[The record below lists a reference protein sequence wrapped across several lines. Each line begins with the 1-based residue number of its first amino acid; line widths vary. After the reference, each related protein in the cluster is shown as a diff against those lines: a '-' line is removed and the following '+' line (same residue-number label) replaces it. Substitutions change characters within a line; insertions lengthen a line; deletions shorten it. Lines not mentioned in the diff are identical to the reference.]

1 MARLAKLTYRTPEG
15 EPREVT
21 VRADAEVVVG
31 RHPECA
37 INISQPSVSRRHAR
51 LWLEASDGRFYVEDK
66 GSSNGTF
73 VNNQRIARSVLTD
86 GDEVRCGDFKIQ
98 FTEPPMQEAA
108 APAPGPRLVGTL
120 RPQRLPDGNVPRRP
134 GSLPPANPQSPPPV
148 ASPPAAS
155 PFSASPAAMRPTP
168 APPPAS
174 PAASP
179 APRPVAS
186 LAPAHAT
193 AAPRPAPQ
201 ALGSS
206 PTAGLPSVDLGAEVV
221 RLRKEVEHWKA
232 QADLRNAAEGQV
244 AASAQASENLRG
256 ELELLKI
263 QLERAKIESA
273 TAVSDKTKAET
284 DLSELRQDLQDKARK
299 IGDLERAVERGREQA
314 ETQAER
320 SVQLT
325 KQIQGQQAQLE
336 EYRREKVDL
345 EVRLTET
352 LERLTVAQASLDAS
366 ATREADVVNQIND
379 LKREVRQ
386 KEKAEKDTLKQLE
399 VSEYNLRVAREEIDN
414 LKLALGEDDGQRR
427 GLNTKVEDLAQV
439 VAEKEAI
446 IEGLQVEVSKLQLRA
461 EQKDAE
467 IQSTVAEQ
475 TARARADF
483 LNEKETLIRQQQQL
497 NQELAQLRQ
506 QQAQAQVGSTQ
517 VAALEQR
524 AAVLHAESQ
533 ELRAALSRASLEAA
547 EVEPLRQH
555 AAALEARLNQSEAN
569 SAAGPRQLQDQLN
582 ELRRANRDLRNEVEA
597 LQQAR
602 PAAESAGV
610 NPQELTELRRLFEQ
624 AQSAR
629 RTAEVLK
636 DRAEQELRELKERA
650 PAAPAAA
657 GGDYTHLRT
666 EAVRVYE
673 SINDVAAELRNQV
686 ESVQNYLGDLRGAV
700 DLVDALSTDPSAG
713 AAREKAARLTQSA
726 SPRLALED
734 TEVALGALQEAA
746 DGFKRT
752 LRAFREVLTR
762 HGYGS

>member
-1 MARLAKLTYRTPEG
+1 
-15 EPREVT
+15 
-21 VRADAEVVVG
+21 
-31 RHPECA
+31 
-37 INISQPSVSRRHAR
+37 
-51 LWLEASDGRFYVEDK
+51 
-66 GSSNGTF
+66 
-73 VNNQRIARSVLTD
+73 
-86 GDEVRCGDFKIQ
+86 
-98 FTEPPMQEAA
+98 
-108 APAPGPRLVGTL
+108 
-120 RPQRLPDGNVPRRP
+120 
-134 GSLPPANPQSPPPV
+134 
-148 ASPPAAS
+148 
-155 PFSASPAAMRPTP
+155 
-168 APPPAS
+168 
-174 PAASP
+174 
-179 APRPVAS
+179 
-186 LAPAHAT
+186 
-193 AAPRPAPQ
+193 
-201 ALGSS
+201 
-206 PTAGLPSVDLGAEVV
+206 VDLGAEVL

-467 IQSTVAEQ
+467 IQSTVADQ

-483 LNEKETLIRQQQQL
+483 LNEKEALIRQQQQV

-506 QQAQAQVGSTQ
+506 QHAQAQVGSTQ

-524 AAVLHAESQ
+524 AALLHAESQ

-555 AAALEARLNQSEAN
+555 AAALEARLSQSEAN
-569 SAAGPRQLQDQLN
+569 TAAGPRQLQDQLN

-602 PAAESAGV
+602 PAAESAGM

-650 PAAPAAA
+650 PAASTPSSA
-657 GGDYTHLRT
+657 GGDYAHLRT

-700 DLVDALSTDPSAG
+700 DLVDALATDPAAG
-713 AAREKAARLTQSA
+713 VAREKASRLTQSA